1 MLIFL
6 FQQYRYINLKYFC
19 NKFKKKIYFLLL
31 KSLQKQIIF
40 VLSLPWASVPWLFL
54 HEPEN
59 RELYLK
65 SLNSSFNV
73 MLSNYLLDPYFQ
85 WKCYME
91 IIQSLWSIFMF
102 ITSVRLLTTEYD
114 LVHGHGLIGRHLET
128 IFILLEIIWDY
139 VSKDYCSHLML
150 HANEIFGL
158 KNYRLLKT
166 CNCSSVFQFHFKIL

>member
-1 MLIFL
+1 M
-6 FQQYRYINLKYFC
+6 
-19 NKFKKKIYFLLL
+19 LL

-91 IIQSLWSIFMF
+91 IIQFLWSIFMF

-128 IFILLEIIWDY
+128 IFILLELIWDY

-150 HANEIFGL
+150 HANEIFRL

-166 CNCSSVFQFHFKIL
+166 CNCSPVFQFHFKIL